1 MKPNAVVPRRGRHPL
16 HAVTVHF
23 PMALLM
29 ISTLWDI
36 LGMWR
41 GDDRWWSFAFW
52 SISVGLLFAI
62 AALFTGIMDYIKI
75 PQGGPAER
83 TAIRHMMIM
92 IAAVVLYAGSF
103 MARYREP
110 VMTGSLLVIAV
121 SLSAAGL
128 ILLLIGGW
136 HGGELVYRHGI
147 GSIGSGHQG
156 NQIQEER
163 H

>member
-1 MKPNAVVPRRGRHPL
+1 MKPNAVPRRGRHPL
-16 HAVTVHF
+16 HAATVHF

-36 LGMWR
+36 LGLWR
-41 GDDRWWSFAFW
+41 GDEQWWRFAFW
-52 SISVGLLFAI
+52 SISVGLIFAI

-83 TAIRHMMIM
+83 AAIRHMMFM
-92 IAAVVLYAGSF
+92 VAAIALYAGSF
-103 MARYREP
+103 MVRYREP
-110 VMTGSLLVIAV
+110 VMTGGLLIIAV
-121 SLSAAGL
+121 ALSAAGL

-136 HGGELVYRHGI
+136 HGGELVFRHGA
-147 GSIGSGHQG
+147 GSIGSGNQEI
-156 NQIQEER
+156 QIQEER